1 MKILKNVLTFIII
14 AGIVFAVVYGG
25 VSLTKNLGKSDTQ
38 VSEEDASKTMNKLLK
53 KVSYKEVGAR
63 KASVVL
69 ESNNL
74 SDTLPSIDKYPVKV
88 ENTTDT
94 FVEIFSSS
102 EKAGSGNDAWLLDM
116 ANKFNSSSVVVNGKK
131 VSVKIRA
138 ISSGEGMDYI
148 SSGKYVPD
156 AYTPSNDLWGKM
168 LQAKGI
174 KVDTV
179 EERLLG
185 NVPGVLLSSSKK
197 DELIKKYGSVNLKV
211 ITEAVAN
218 GELTMGYTNPF
229 QSATGLNFLVSTLN
243 SFDTNLLSDSAVSEF
258 EKFQANIPFVA
269 YTTLQMR
276 ESAASGVLDGFIMEY
291 QTYKNSPELFS
302 SYAFT
307 PFGLRHDNP
316 LYGVG
321 NLTDEKKSILNE
333 FVKLCKSGDS
343 QKLAKDYG
351 FNELDNYKSE
361 VSMPAG
367 DTIIRAQKIWKD
379 KKNSGQDIV
388 AVFVADKSG
397 SMEGEPMTKLKE
409 SLIKGSQYISNNSS
423 VGLVSYSDNVEI
435 NLPIGKFDLNQRSL
449 FTGAVEDINAV
460 GGTAT
465 NDGVLVATKML
476 LEAKEQN
483 PNAKLMLFVLSDG
496 EQNRGL
502 NLDKITPVIEAF
514 KIPIYTIGYNADI
527 DALNVLSSIN
537 EAASINADSEDVIY
551 KLSNLFNAQM

>member
-102 EKAGSGNDAWLLDM
+102 EKAGSGNDGWLLDM

-179 EERLLG
+179 EERLFG
-185 NVPGVLLSSSKK
+185 NVSGVLLSSSKK

-333 FVKLCKSGDS
+333 FVKLCKSSDS

-423 VGLVSYSDNVEI
+423 VGLVSYSDDVEI

>member
-185 NVPGVLLSSSKK
+185 NVSGVLLSSSKK

-211 ITEAVAN
+211 ITESVAN

>member
-316 LYGVG
+316 LYGIG

-423 VGLVSYSDNVEI
+423 VGLVSYSDDVEI

>member
-116 ANKFNSSSVVVNGKK
+116 ANKFNSSSVIVNGKK

-316 LYGVG
+316 LYGIG

-333 FVKLCKSGDS
+333 FVKLCKSSDS

>member
-1 MKILKNVLTFIII
+1 MKNLKKVII
-14 AGIVFAVVYGG
+14 FAVIAATVFLVVFGG
-25 VSLTKNLGKSDTQ
+25 LSITKNLGKSDTQ
-38 VSEEDASKTMNKLLK
+38 VSEDDATKTLNKLLK
-53 KVSYKEVGAR
+53 KIDYQEVAAR

-74 SDTLPSIDKYPVKV
+74 SDTLPSIDKYAVKV

-94 FVEIFSSS
+94 FVEIFSSA
-102 EKAGSGNDAWLLDM
+102 EKAGDGNDGWLLDM
-116 ANKFNSSSVVVNGKK
+116 ANKFNSSNVVVNGKN
-131 VSVKIRA
+131 VSVKVRS

-197 DELIKKYGSVNLKV
+197 DELVKKYGSVNLKV

-229 QSATGLNFLVSTLN
+229 QSATGLNFLVSTLS
-243 SFDTNLLSDSAVSEF
+243 SFDKDLLSDSAVSEF

-276 ESAASGVLDGFIMEY
+276 ESATSGVLDGFIMEY

-302 SYAFT
+302 SYVFN
-307 PFGLRHDNP
+307 PFGVRHDNP
-316 LYGVG
+316 LYGIG
-321 NLTDEKKSILNE
+321 NLTDEKKAILKE
-333 FVKLCKSGDS
+333 FAKLCKSDDS
-343 QKLAKDYG
+343 QKIAANYG

-361 VSMPAG
+361 INMPAG
-367 DTIIRAQKIWKD
+367 DVIIRAQKVWKE

-423 VGLVSYSDNVEI
+423 VGLVTYSDDVEI
-435 NLPIGKFDLNQRSL
+435 NLPIAKFDLNQRSL
-449 FTGAVEDINAV
+449 FTGVVEDINAV
-460 GGTAT
+460 GGTST

-476 LEAKEQN
+476 LDAKEQN

-502 NLDKITPVIEAF
+502 SLDKITPVIETF

-537 EAASINADSEDVIY
+537 EAASINADSEDVVY

>member
-316 LYGVG
+316 LYGIG

>member
-102 EKAGSGNDAWLLDM
+102 EKAGSGNDTWLLDM

-316 LYGVG
+316 LYGIG

-423 VGLVSYSDNVEI
+423 VGLVSYSDDVEI

>member
-102 EKAGSGNDAWLLDM
+102 EKAGSGNDAWLLDI

-316 LYGVG
+316 LYGIG

-423 VGLVSYSDNVEI
+423 VGLVSYSDDVEI

>member
-63 KASVVL
+63 KAYVVL

-316 LYGVG
+316 LYGIG

-423 VGLVSYSDNVEI
+423 VGLVSYSDDVEI

>member
-333 FVKLCKSGDS
+333 FVKLCKSSDS